1 MRPLKKLDIP
11 KSIRSKKLI
20 FQEGWFEKLDTLTIY
35 AIFLMLIGYSFWGFN
50 QITPSFDNSLEYFV
64 LTLLFSFSLYVLYCK
79 FSEKH
84 LKEIKS
90 YISSAEAKDRIIRY
104 AQKRN
109 YRISKPANNLIYL
122 NEPTDLYSLGDYEQ
136 TTIIFFKDN
145 SILYTV
151 IKEGAKSNFP
161 ALLSQHL
168 IKMNFKKILQKK
180 EIQTETKKKVI
191 SVLFFMGKYQS
202 FNFVY
207 QSISFS

>member
-168 IKMNFKKILQKK
+168 IKMNFKKKK
-180 EIQTETKKKVI
+180 YKLKLKKKVI